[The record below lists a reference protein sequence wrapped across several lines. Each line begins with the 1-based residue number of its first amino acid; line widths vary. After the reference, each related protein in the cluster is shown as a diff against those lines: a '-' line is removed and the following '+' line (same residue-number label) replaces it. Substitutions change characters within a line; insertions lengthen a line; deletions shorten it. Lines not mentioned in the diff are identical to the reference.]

1 MAIAE
6 NLKKQNKEFIILS
19 DRHYSFFDDFS
30 VNVELVKESPEDY
43 LAKYSPEVVLTATS
57 YTSKLELEF
66 ILAAKKKAIRTIVF
80 VDHWT
85 SINERFDFKGSDILP
100 DDLLLIDD
108 KAYRH
113 AVKNN
118 IPESICTIYGHPYH
132 DFLKSWK
139 PIQPREDFLESIGI
153 DKKHE
158 KILLFAPDPISNLDN
173 GKQEFG
179 FDETDAT
186 KRISDHFNLL
196 SEDVII
202 LCQAHPNQDIDKL
215 LSVLPE
221 RVIVLR
227 KNIHLN
233 TLLYHSNL
241 VLGFFSNLLIEAK
254 IIGTNVLRYF
264 PEESSRD
271 PLEHMKIGLKVNDKG
286 LFEALENLLL

>member
-132 DFLKSWK
+132 DFSKSWILSK
-139 PIQPREDFLESIGI
+139 YERNRSKMCPLSRRSQRESHMIQ
-153 DKKHE
+153 
-158 KILLFAPDPISNLDN
+158 A
-173 GKQEFG
+173 
-179 FDETDAT
+179 A
-186 KRISDHFNLL
+186 
-196 SEDVII
+196 
-202 LCQAHPNQDIDKL
+202 
-215 LSVLPE
+215 
-221 RVIVLR
+221 
-227 KNIHLN
+227 KND
-233 TLLYHSNL
+233 T
-241 VLGFFSNLLIEAK
+241 LIEFF
-254 IIGTNVLRYF
+254 IFLFLNVF
-264 PEESSRD
+264 
-271 PLEHMKIGLKVNDKG
+271 I
-286 LFEALENLLL
+286 